1 MSIAV
6 PEFLDDDGYI
16 RPELLDSEAQAIADQ
31 LKSKKITTHQVRK
44 FYDEVKKYK
53 GLLDK
58 NESYKKIKPLIIM
71 LKSKAKYAATKKKE
85 MRIFYE
91 FIKQSIDNIKTGGED
106 IEKKKF
112 NAFCLFF
119 EAIYGFAELKNS

>member
-6 PEFLDDDGYI
+6 PEFLDADGYI
-16 RPELLDSEAQAIADQ
+16 RAELLDKEAQDIADQ
-31 LKSKKITTHQVRK
+31 FKRITTHQLRK
-44 FYDEVKKYK
+44 FYDEVKKYQ

-58 NESYKKIKPLIIM
+58 NEPYKKIKPLIIM

-85 MRIFYE
+85 MRIFYD
-91 FIKQSIDNIKTGGED
+91 FIEQSIKKIKTGGED
-106 IEKKKF
+106 FEKKKF